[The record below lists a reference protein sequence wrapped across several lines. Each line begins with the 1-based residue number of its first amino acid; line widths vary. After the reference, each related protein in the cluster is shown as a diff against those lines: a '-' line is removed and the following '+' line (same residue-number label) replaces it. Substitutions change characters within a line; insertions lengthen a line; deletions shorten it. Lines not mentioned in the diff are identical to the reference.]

1 MSQQQQG
8 NATREQELGALWQM
22 EGARGTY
29 FTGSISLDGGAT
41 KTRVVIFKN
50 TRKSSDGQPD
60 FRILKSQPQQGD
72 APQRR
77 PDNHPTNDPGYDPAP
92 VTDDDIPF

>member
-41 KTRVVIFKN
+41 NSIC
-50 TRKSSDGQPD
+50 
-60 FRILKSQPQQGD
+60 
-72 APQRR
+72 A
-77 PDNHPTNDPGYDPAP
+77 
-92 VTDDDIPF
+92 